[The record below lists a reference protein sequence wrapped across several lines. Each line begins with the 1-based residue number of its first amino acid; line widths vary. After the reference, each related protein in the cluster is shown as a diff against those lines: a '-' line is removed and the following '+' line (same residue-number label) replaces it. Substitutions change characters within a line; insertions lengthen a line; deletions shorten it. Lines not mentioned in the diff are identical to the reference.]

1 MKQLLLLLLISGFI
15 FQSCES
21 GSIEKEKKP
30 ESFTTVAKGAQV
42 VKANNNFAFNLF
54 KEIVMIEEKDNFMIS
69 PVSASLALNMVYN
82 GAENQ
87 TKEAFANMF
96 DYGNATIEE
105 TNAVNKN
112 MIAHLTYSGYGSTF
126 NIANSLWIR
135 NSFPV
140 KEGFINVNKE
150 FYDAEVYNMDFSDP
164 KAKDIINNWCSD
176 KTNGKIPEV
185 IKSISDDMV
194 MYAINAL
201 YFNANWKYEFKKED
215 TKELPFYDESGTA
228 KNVAMMS
235 MEQTLNTY
243 SNETFTS
250 VVLPYKDDA
259 YNMTLL
265 LPNQDK
271 KVSDVVAILNQENWN
286 DWQTKYYQKNI
297 QLTMPKFK
305 ASYEKLFNKPLMNLG
320 LDIAFSGG
328 ADFSNLTEV
337 PVQISFVLQKTF
349 IDVNEVGTEAAAVT
363 VVGIETTSAGGNS
376 IVFNKPFLYVI
387 TNKET
392 GAICFMGK
400 VGMPEYK

>member
-1 MKQLLLLLLISGFI
+1 MKYLLSFLLISVF
-15 FQSCES
+15 FLQSCEK
-21 GSIEKEKKP
+21 GSIEKENKP
-30 ESFTTVAKGAQV
+30 ESFTTIAKGAQV

-54 KEIVMIEEKDNFMIS
+54 KEIAMVEEDENFMIS

-87 TKEAFANMF
+87 TKEAFATMF

-112 MIAHLTYSGYGSTF
+112 MIEHLTYSGYGSTF

-140 KEGFINVNKE
+140 KKGFINVNKE
-150 FYDAEVYNMDFSDP
+150 FYDAEVFNMDFSDS
-164 KAKDIINNWCSD
+164 KTKDIINNWASD

-185 IKSISDDMV
+185 IKSVSSDIV

-201 YFNANWKYEFKKED
+201 YFKANWKYEFKLED
-215 TKELPFYDESGTA
+215 TKDLPFYDESGTT

-271 KVSDVVAILNQENWN
+271 KVSDIIAILNQENWN
-286 DWQTKYYQKNI
+286 AWQAKYYQRNI

-305 ASYEKLFNKPLMNLG
+305 ASYKKMFNQPLMNLG
-320 LDIAFSGG
+320 LGIAFSGG
-328 ADFSNLTEV
+328 ADFSSLSDV

-376 IVFNKPFLYVI
+376 VVFNKPFLYVI

-392 GAICFMGK
+392 GTICFMGK